1 VASLDGY
8 IADERD
14 DVGPLHDWYF
24 NGDHPLVDEDHADV
38 HGAPFR
44 VSAASADY
52 VRGMWSRQKV
62 LVIGRHQF
70 DLTNG
75 WEGHPPAS
83 DHVVVVSHRPRPR
96 GWHPEASY
104 HFATLV
110 EEGISRAQELA
121 GEGEISVGAGEV
133 GGQALSLGLIDHVA
147 MDIVPVVFD
156 RGKPYF
162 GTLANGHLMLEDPE
176 VVIQGDGVAPF
187 ALSGASERLDVTHDR
202 PGCRDSPRG
211 RRPSPATPMTGRSSR
226 QHSRCTVPARG
237 ARSQEARRR

>member
-1 VASLDGY
+1 MGTTYLHAVASLDGY

-62 LVIGRHQF
+62 LVVGRHQF

-83 DHVVVVSHRPRPR
+83 DHVVVCRTDRGRRAGTRRRRTTSPPRWRRESREHRS
-96 GWHPEASY
+96 W
-104 HFATLV
+104 
-110 EEGISRAQELA
+110 LA
-121 GEGEISVGAGEV
+121 RGEIGVGAGEV

-147 MDIVPVVFD
+147 IDIVPVVFG
-156 RGKPYF
+156 REKPYF
-162 GTLANGHLMLEDPE
+162 GTLADGHLMLRDPE
-176 VVIQGDGVAPF
+176 VVIQGDGVLHVRYP
-187 ALSGASERLDVTHDR
+187 VH
-202 PGCRDSPRG
+202 RG
-211 RRPSPATPMTGRSSR
+211 R
-226 QHSRCTVPARG
+226 
-237 ARSQEARRR
+237 

>member
-1 VASLDGY
+1 MGTTYLHAVASLDGY

-52 VRGMWSRQKV
+52 VRGLWSRQKV

-83 DHVVVVSHRPRPR
+83 VHVVVASHRPRRPLAPGGVVPLRHLGGGGNRASTRAGWR
-96 GWHPEASY
+96 GGDWW
-104 HFATLV
+104 
-110 EEGISRAQELA
+110 G
-121 GEGEISVGAGEV
+121 
-133 GGQALSLGLIDHVA
+133 
-147 MDIVPVVFD
+147 
-156 RGKPYF
+156 RG
-162 GTLANGHLMLEDPE
+162 
-176 VVIQGDGVAPF
+176 
-187 ALSGASERLDVTHDR
+187 
-202 PGCRDSPRG
+202 
-211 RRPSPATPMTGRSSR
+211 
-226 QHSRCTVPARG
+226 
-237 ARSQEARRR
+237 

>member
-1 VASLDGY
+1 MGRTYLHAVASLDGY

-24 NGDHPLVDEDHADV
+24 SGDHPLVKEDEADV

-44 VSAASADY
+44 VSAASAEY
-52 VRGMWSRQKV
+52 VRGMWSRQRV

-83 DHVVVVSHRPRPR
+83 DHVVVVSHRPPPA
-96 GWHPEASY
+96 GWHPEAPY
-104 HFATLV
+104 HFAPSV
-110 EEGISRAQELA
+110 EEGIARAQQLA
-121 GEGEISVGAGEV
+121 GNGEIGVGAGDV

-147 MDIVPVVFD
+147 MDIVPVVFG

-162 GTLANGHLMLEDPE
+162 GRLPYGRLTLEGPDL
-176 VVIQGDGVAPF
+176 VIQGDGVLHLRYPV
-187 ALSGASERLDVTHDR
+187 RQ
-202 PGCRDSPRG
+202 PGG
-211 RRPSPATPMTGRSSR
+211 TP
-226 QHSRCTVPARG
+226 
-237 ARSQEARRR
+237 